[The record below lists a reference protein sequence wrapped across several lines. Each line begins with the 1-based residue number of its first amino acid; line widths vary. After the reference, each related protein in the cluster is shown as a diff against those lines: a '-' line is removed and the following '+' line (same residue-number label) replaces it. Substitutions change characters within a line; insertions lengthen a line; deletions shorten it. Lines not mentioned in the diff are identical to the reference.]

1 MAIIYGGRY
10 MKIIRVMINTVMIT
24 TMVAAQDLIEDT
36 DGNLYEVW
44 DTDLTIMLQEVTTG
58 KTIEFNKE
66 SDAKSSNY
74 NRYTLENNRQVWENF
89 TKRPKQSSTG
99 LSEPLEQE
107 CRICDCDQGNPL
119 DLLRGCIRQD
129 KPR

>member
-1 MAIIYGGRY
+1 
-10 MKIIRVMINTVMIT
+10 MKIIKTILMLT

-58 KTIEFNKE
+58 KTLEFNKE
-66 SDAKSSNY
+66 SDVKSSNY
-74 NRYTLENNRQVWENF
+74 NRRAFEDHRQIWQNFAKRAKLEA
-89 TKRPKQSSTG
+89 TG
-99 LSEPLEQE
+99 LFESPDEISRLRNQTQS
-107 CRICDCDQGNPL
+107 DTL
-119 DLLRGCIRQD
+119 DMSRRRIRQD

>member
-1 MAIIYGGRY
+1 
-10 MKIIRVMINTVMIT
+10 
-24 TMVAAQDLIEDT
+24 MVAAQDLIEDT

-74 NRYTLENNRQVWENF
+74 NRRAFEDHRQIWED
-89 TKRPKQSSTG
+89 TPKREEQQATG
-99 LSEPLEQE
+99 LYRPLEQE
-107 CRICDCDQGNPL
+107 CTICNRQQCNSL
-119 DLLRGCIRQD
+119 DLSGRCIRQD
-129 KPR
+129 

>member
-1 MAIIYGGRY
+1 MAIIYGGRC

-74 NRYTLENNRQVWENF
+74 NRRAFEDHRQIWQNFAKRAKLEA
-89 TKRPKQSSTG
+89 TG
-99 LSEPLEQE
+99 LFESPDEISRLRNQTQS
-107 CRICDCDQGNPL
+107 DTL
-119 DLLRGCIRQD
+119 DMSRRRIRQD